1 MMMKYFSF
9 QVICCLLFNLPT
21 VEGQQTLLGLL
32 LNILF
37 FTPKRYE
44 RDCKALILSSGV
56 NDTGRCYC
64 KNDQQW
70 SQASFYCYTEKK
82 CLSPSDSTFC
92 SDSIYSAESKDRK
105 RLALHTSPDVREEKL
120 YARASIAGNYI
131 EVSSTFEFAFA
142 RGDADSPSFNKYTN
156 CSAYVLSYD
165 SVTQIES
172 YPYYCTSCDICD
184 SGVDFKYN
192 CSNFRVDGAYA
203 FGNETSREA
212 YYPGPIVDSCLPIA
226 DFINP

>member
-1 MMMKYFSF
+1 MKYFSF
-9 QVICCLLFNLPT
+9 LVICCLLFNLPT

-37 FTPKRYE
+37 FTPKRNE

-56 NDTGRCYC
+56 NDTEDCYC
-64 KNDQQW
+64 KNYQLGP
-70 SQASFYCYTEKK
+70 QASFYCSTGKK

-92 SDSIYSAESKDRK
+92 SDSTYSAHTKDRK
-105 RLALHTSPDVREEKL
+105 RLAFNTSPDVREERL
-120 YARASIAGNYI
+120 RASGNI
-131 EVSSTFEFAFA
+131 EGCCDEFTSQFEFAFA

-156 CSAYVLSYD
+156 CSAYVLRYD
-165 SVTQIES
+165 SVVDAETG
-172 YPYYCTSCDICD
+172 PYHCTSCDICD

>member
-1 MMMKYFSF
+1 MKSF
-9 QVICCLLFNLPT
+9 PFLVIFCLLFNLPT
-21 VEGQQTLLGLL
+21 VEGQQTILGLL

-37 FTPKRYE
+37 FTPKRNE

-56 NDTGRCYC
+56 NDTEDCYC
-64 KNDQQW
+64 KNYQLGP
-70 SQASFYCYTEKK
+70 QASFYCSTGKK

-105 RLALHTSPDVREEKL
+105 RLALHTSLDVREEKL

-192 CSNFRVDGAYA
+192 CSKFSVNGAYV
-203 FGNETSREA
+203 FGNETLRYT
-212 YYPGPIVDSCLPIA
+212 YYPGPIVDSCFPIA
-226 DFINP
+226 DFIHP